1 LELIVIYQILNDVG
15 EVINRIVADE
25 AFVEAAYPG
34 RYRLEGP
41 ESLIVDPAIITKI
54 AMITRFL
61 DAEYTGIL
69 SAAKTDVEV
78 QGCTKIAMI
87 TRFLD
92 AEYTGIL
99 SAAKTDVEVQGWLDR
114 FYAAGSIDL
123 GDTRTVDGINMM
135 VSKGLLVPARATEIL
150 TAPVRP
156 DEKPQ

>member
-41 ESLIVDPAIITKI
+41 ESLIVDPAII
-54 AMITRFL
+54 
-61 DAEYTGIL
+61 
-69 SAAKTDVEV
+69 
-78 QGCTKIAMI
+78 TKIAMI

>member
-1 LELIVIYQILNDVG
+1 MIYQILNDVG

-41 ESLIVDPAIITKI
+41 ESLIVDPAII
-54 AMITRFL
+54 
-61 DAEYTGIL
+61 
-69 SAAKTDVEV
+69 
-78 QGCTKIAMI
+78 TKIAMI

>member
-78 QGCTKIAMI
+78 QG
-87 TRFLD
+87 
-92 AEYTGIL
+92 
-99 SAAKTDVEVQGWLDR
+99 WLDR
-114 FYAAGSIDL
+114 FYAAGAIDL
-123 GDTRTVDGINMM
+123 GDTRTIDGINMM

>member
-78 QGCTKIAMI
+78 QG
-87 TRFLD
+87 
-92 AEYTGIL
+92 
-99 SAAKTDVEVQGWLDR
+99 WLDR
-114 FYAAGSIDL
+114 FYAAGAIDL
-123 GDTRTVDGINMM
+123 GDTRTIDGINMM

-150 TAPVRP
+150 TAPVRQ

>member
-41 ESLIVDPAIITKI
+41 DSLIVDPAVI
-54 AMITRFL
+54 
-61 DAEYTGIL
+61 
-69 SAAKTDVEV
+69 
-78 QGCTKIAMI
+78 TKIAMI

-114 FYAAGSIDL
+114 FYAAGAIDL
-123 GDTRTVDGINMM
+123 GDTRTIDGINMM

-156 DEKPQ
+156 NEKPQ